1 MADHTHTPTLRRR
14 RLGVVDLVFFTVA
27 ASAPL
32 TVLAGGIPTIFA
44 VTGNPAVP
52 LMFLALALALALFA
66 VGYAAM
72 SRHVPNA
79 GAFYAYIAGGLG
91 QTPAV
96 AAAFV
101 ALVAYNA
108 IQIGLYGLIGLA
120 LRDFGMLVAGVS
132 APWWGYAVAALLVV
146 GVLGLLR
153 IDLNAKVLAVL
164 LTLECLVVVGYD
176 IAAFARP
183 AAGAV
188 SFTGLNPAEL
198 VVPGVGAVFAFG
210 VAGFIGFE
218 SAAVYS
224 EECRNPRRTVARA
237 TYIALAFT
245 GLFYALSAWAVTV
258 SVGTGTLQQTAA
270 QQGPGLVFGTLD
282 GYWGE
287 APAGIANVLFLTSVL
302 AALLS
307 FHNGI
312 ARYTFALAREGVLPA
327 GLSRVGRS
335 SGGPVAGSLAQ
346 SALALVVVALFAATG
361 GEPLLGLF
369 TWGSGIAGLGVLL
382 LMAGTSAAVV
392 GFFGDH
398 PGGLGAWQRRIAPS
412 LAVVVLSGLVVLV
425 VVNFDELLGPGSP
438 GALHW
443 LLPGLVA
450 ASATAGTTVARVL
463 RRRRPTAYHGI
474 GRPATAATGA
484 DVIDAVA

>member
-1 MADHTHTPTLRRR
+1 MTDIRTPTLRRR
-14 RLGVVDLVFFTVA
+14 GLGVADLVFFTVA

-52 LMFLALALALALFA
+52 VMFLTLALALALFA

-72 SRHVPNA
+72 SRHVSNA
-79 GAFYAYIAGGLG
+79 GAFYAYIARGLG

-120 LRDFGMLVAGVS
+120 LRDFGMLVAGFA
-132 APWWGYAVAALLVV
+132 APWWVFALAALVVV
-146 GVLGLLR
+146 GVLGGLR
-153 IDLNAKVLAVL
+153 IDLSAKVLAVL

-176 IAAFARP
+176 IAAFSHP

-188 SFTGLNPAEL
+188 SVTGLDPAQL
-198 VVPGVGAVFAFG
+198 LVPGVGAVFAFG

-224 EECRNPRRTVARA
+224 EECRDPRRTVARA

-245 GLFYALSAWAVTV
+245 GVFYALSAWAITV
-258 SVGTGTLQQTAA
+258 SAGTGGLQRTAA
-270 QQGPGLVFGTLD
+270 EQGPGLVFGALE
-282 GYWGE
+282 GYWG
-287 APAGIANVLFLTSVL
+287 PAVAALANILFLTSVL

-312 ARYTFALAREGVLPA
+312 ARYTFALAREGVLPPA
-327 GLSRVGRS
+327 LSRVGRG
-335 SGGPVAGSLAQ
+335 SGSPVAGSLAQ
-346 SALALVVVALFAATG
+346 STLALVVVGLFAITG

-382 LMAGTSAAVV
+382 LMVGTAAAVV
-392 GFFGDH
+392 GFFRVR
-398 PGGLGAWQRRIAPS
+398 PAGLGRWQRVVAPS
-412 LAVVVLSGLVVLV
+412 LAVAVLSGLIVLV
-425 VVNFDELLGPGSP
+425 VVNFDVLLGPGSP
-438 GALHW
+438 VALHW

-450 ASATAGTTVARVL
+450 ASAGAGAVVARVL
-463 RRRRPTAYHGI
+463 RRRRPGVYHGI
-474 GRPATAATGA
+474 GRPAAAPPSG
-484 DVIDAVA
+484 DVMDAAA